1 MSSSSSRV
9 VDAKLTRRQFSI
21 ATAVAGA
28 GLILPMRSSAVF
40 AQEQDLSSVDL
51 PTLDINVTANGYE
64 GIPESLEA
72 GRYLVTVTAGED
84 TGEFGAG
91 VAFIQP
97 AGMTGDEFI
106 EMLGQM
112 SGPPDES
119 GVGSAAATPIEGGA
133 AEASPAAAG
142 GEMMGPPPF
151 MFESV
156 MAGGT
161 YAPPGQSSRVVL
173 DLTPGSWV
181 AWGDDPASPQQP
193 VAFEATGEM
202 PAEPV
207 QPESTATLTM
217 FEYDIQVTEG
227 ELTTGSYVVRV
238 DNVGAQPHYV
248 GIVKVRDGL
257 TEDQLMTALDEEMQA
272 GMSGTPTVYSDFN
285 PNEEAEDVAFSG
297 TQSNATSQWI
307 ELKDVQAGTYVLICF
322 YPDIQDGMPHAFHD
336 MYAIVEITE

>member
-1 MSSSSSRV
+1 
-9 VDAKLTRRQFSI
+9 
-21 ATAVAGA
+21 
-28 GLILPMRSSAVF
+28 
-40 AQEQDLSSVDL
+40 L
-51 PTLDINVTANGYE
+51 PTLDITVTASGYE

-84 TGEFGAG
+84 TGEFGGG
-91 VAFIQP
+91 VAFLQP

-106 EMLGQM
+106 EMLGQL

-133 AEASPAAAG
+133 VEASPAAESG
-142 GEMMGPPPF
+142 GPGIPPF
-151 MFESV
+151 LFESV

-202 PAEPV
+202 PAELAE
-207 QPESTATLTM
+207 PESTATMTM

-238 DNVGAQPHYV
+238 DNVGAQPHFISWV
-248 GIVKVRDGL
+248 QV
-257 TEDQLMTALDEEMQA
+257 TEGTTKEQVVEALEIEGGAMMT
-272 GMSGTPTVYSDFN
+272 GTPPAYGEFN
-285 PNEEAEDVAFSG
+285 PEEDVIAEVGYSG

-307 ELKDVQAGTYVLICF
+307 EVTDVQAGTHVLICF
-322 YPDIQDGMPHAFHD
+322 FPDISDGMPHAFHG
-336 MYAIVEITE
+336 MVAVVEISE

>member
-9 VDAKLTRRQFSI
+9 VDATFTRRQFTI

-28 GLILPMRSSAVF
+28 GLILPMRSPAVF
-40 AQEQDLSSVDL
+40 AQEQDLSSAGL
-51 PTLDINVTANGYE
+51 PTLDITVTANGYE

-84 TGEFGAG
+84 VGEFGGG

-106 EMLGQM
+106 TMLGEM
-112 SGPPDES
+112 MGGPDES

-133 AEASPAAAG
+133 VEASPAAE
-142 GEMMGPPPF
+142 GEGSGLPPF
-151 MFESV
+151 LFESV

-161 YAPPGQSSRVVL
+161 YAGPGQSSRVVL
-173 DLTPGSWV
+173 DLTPGPWV
-181 AWGDDPASPQQP
+181 AWGDDPASAQQP

-202 PAEPV
+202 PAELAE
-207 QPESTATLTM
+207 PESTATMTM

-238 DNVGAQPHYV
+238 DNVGAQPHFISWV
-248 GIVKVRDGL
+248 QV
-257 TEDQLMTALDEEMQA
+257 TEGTTKEQVVEALEVEGGAMMT
-272 GMSGTPTVYSDFN
+272 GTPPAYGEFN
-285 PNEEAEDVAFSG
+285 PEEDVIAEVGYSG

-307 ELKDVQAGTYVLICF
+307 EVTDVQAGTHVLICF
-322 YPDIQDGMPHAFHD
+322 FPDISDGMPHAFHG
-336 MYAIVEITE
+336 MVAVVEISE